1 MCPLMAEDA
10 RTRIA
15 RRAAQELVPG
25 QVVNLGVG
33 IPNLIP
39 RFLGAESGV
48 HIQTENGLLGVG
60 PPPRSHEVDGDLI
73 DAAKQPV
80 TALAGAAYFDS
91 AESFAMGLIY
101 RSHIA
106 GLVPASRSSPAV

>member
-1 MCPLMAEDA
+1 MCPLMGEDA

-60 PPPRSHEVDGDLI
+60 PPPRSHEVDGDLMRRGE
-73 DAAKQPV
+73 AARHRPGGCRLLRQ
-80 TALAGAAYFDS
+80 
-91 AESFAMGLIY
+91 
-101 RSHIA
+101 R
-106 GLVPASRSSPAV
+106 